1 MKQNKLFAQT
11 KTFVIVIQERAKP
24 TTNNLLPLAEAVR
37 AGKII
42 ESVLRGSPTAG
53 RCSNAAEN
61 ALQGLS
67 FRWVIINGLR
77 Q

>member
-1 MKQNKLFAQT
+1 MKQNKLLAHT

-42 ESVLRGSPTAG
+42 ESVLRGSAAAG

-61 ALQGLS
+61 ALQGFS
-67 FRWVIINGLR
+67 FRWVIRNGLR

>member
-42 ESVLRGSPTAG
+42 EPVLRGSSAAG
-53 RCSNAAEN
+53 RGSDAAEN
-61 ALQGLS
+61 ALQGSS